1 MSLVKN
7 SQEQIVNH
15 LENNSPT
22 KFMYSFGKAPRF
34 PSLKH
39 SGKSDMF
46 YNLPSMKSARA
57 TSLGIGLKYDFTKKK
72 QGTEFISIK
81 RYFDKGNQPGVK
93 YTFGMSRDKFRKAF
107 CPGFKNIDRDIPG
120 PGKYNLFREPGED
133 SPSYSIHEKCGSNSF
148 INKLMKNPGPGEYS
162 PLLSINS
169 EGKYPIS
176 KISNVN
182 STNFGS
188 NKTKRFFYK
197 INNLPGPGSYRIKG
211 LMGVNFNS
219 KYKSV
224 KLISMHKKLKKKDA
238 RDNYPGPG
246 AYSSFSEFSG
256 ASNPQVDKT
265 ISTIK
270 FKNSIKLSPIKKKE
284 NDKSFEVNNY

>member
-1 MSLVKN
+1 MSLEKN
-7 SQEQIVNH
+7 SHEQIVNH
-15 LENNSPT
+15 LENNSPS
-22 KFMYSFGKAPRF
+22 KYMYSFGKAPRF

-46 YNLPSMKSARA
+46 YNLPSMKSTRG
-57 TSLGIGLKYDFTKKK
+57 TSLGLGTKYDFTK
-72 QGTEFISIK
+72 QTQATEFISIK
-81 RYFDKGNQPGVK
+81 RYFDKGNQPGPK
-93 YTFGMSRDKFRKAF
+93 YTFGMPRDKFRKAF
-107 CPGFKNIDRDIPG
+107 CPGFKMIDKDIPG
-120 PGKYNLFREPGED
+120 PGKYNLFKEPGED

-148 INKLMKNPGPGEYS
+148 VNKLMKNPGPAEYS

-176 KISNVN
+176 KISNVH

-197 INNLPGPGSYRIKG
+197 INNVPGPGSYRIKG

-219 KYKSV
+219 KFKSV
-224 KLISMHKKLKKKDA
+224 KLISMHKKFKKKDS

-246 AYSSFSEFSG
+246 AYCSFSEFSG
-256 ASNPQVDKT
+256 INNPQVDNT
-265 ISTIK
+265 VSSIK
-270 FKNSIKLSPIKKKE
+270 FGNSIKLSPIKKRE
-284 NDKSFEVNNY
+284 NDKTLETNKY